1 MNERRSRINRC
12 AICLQQSSID
22 ERRNACE
29 RSLLAFLLDL
39 QTKVDDQK
47 EIEEHF
53 SRSIF
58 NNEQTIDQI
67 SCTGLTLMHV
77 NLLGGE

>member
-1 MNERRSRINRC
+1 MNERCS
-12 AICLQQSSID
+12 ICTRPGSTN

-29 RSLLAFLLDL
+29 RYLLAFLLDV
-39 QTKVDDQK
+39 QTKLDDPK
-47 EIEEHF
+47 EIEEQF

-58 NNEQTIDQI
+58 HNEQTIDQI